1 MCSIRVTGQAGIA
14 IVLIP
19 GNLIMVI
26 ICLVF
31 LVTGD
36 TSENGII
43 IWVSVTI
50 VALIPFPFMLA
61 AVNREIEIIVIPG

>member
-1 MCSIRVTGQAGIA
+1 M
-14 IVLIP
+14 IVVGLI
-19 GNLIMVI
+19 L
-26 ICLVF
+26 